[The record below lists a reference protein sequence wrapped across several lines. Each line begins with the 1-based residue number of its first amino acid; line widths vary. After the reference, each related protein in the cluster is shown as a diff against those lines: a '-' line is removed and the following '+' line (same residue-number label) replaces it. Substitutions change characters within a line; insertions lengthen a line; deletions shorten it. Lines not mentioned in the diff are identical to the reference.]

1 VDRRRGDKVGIAG
14 VGSAKGK
21 NAEQEGAAMKA
32 KTHALDYYRRMLA
45 TQDHAMRRL
54 DEHAKIMLFARSQEI
69 PVNAEPAAHWYYVI
83 SGAVR
88 RSAIRSDGR
97 RQILDLMLPGD
108 FFFVVNRHDDLT
120 VEAIAEQT
128 ALASY
133 PGQGVEHLAQR
144 DAEFARELRD
154 VAFQALSRIQDQL
167 LIIGG
172 VTAVEKVS
180 SFLLALASRSPGG
193 AGQVVLPLTRYD
205 IAEYLAV
212 SVETVCRSF
221 TSLQQRGAIRLAG
234 KRTVRIVNRNVLE
247 ERNENDS
254 VRKLGGSNSGLTSR
268 PELALEAG

>member
-1 VDRRRGDKVGIAG
+1 
-14 VGSAKGK
+14 
-21 NAEQEGAAMKA
+21 MKA

-45 TQDHAMRRL
+45 AQDHAMKRL

-69 PVNAEPAAHWYYVI
+69 PVNSEPAARWYYVI

-108 FFFVVNRHDDLT
+108 FFFVANRQDDLT
-120 VEAIAEQT
+120 VEAIAEDT

-133 PGQGVEHLAQR
+133 PGQRVEQLAQR
-144 DAEFARELRD
+144 DTEFARELRD
-154 VAFQALSRIQDQL
+154 VAFEALSRIQDQL

-172 VTAVEKVS
+172 VTAVEKVG
-180 SFLLALASRSPGG
+180 SFLLALASRSSSGQ
-193 AGQVVLPLTRYD
+193 GQVVLPLTRYD

-234 KRTVRIVNRNVLE
+234 KRTVKIIDRNVLE
-247 ERNENDS
+247 EGKVHDRT
-254 VRKLGGSNSGLTSR
+254 RQLGSNSGLTSR
-268 PELALEAG
+268 RPELVLDAGLP

>member
-1 VDRRRGDKVGIAG
+1 
-14 VGSAKGK
+14 
-21 NAEQEGAAMKA
+21 MTA
-32 KTHALDYYRRMLA
+32 KTHALECYRQML
-45 TQDHAMRRL
+45 TVQDHAMKRL

-69 PVNAEPAAHWYYVI
+69 PVNSEPVAHWYYVI

-108 FFFVVNRHDDLT
+108 FFFVVNGHDDLT
-120 VEAIAEQT
+120 VEAIAEDT

-133 PGQGVEHLAQR
+133 PCQRVEQMAQR

-172 VTAVEKVS
+172 VTAVEKVG
-180 SFLLALASRSPGG
+180 SFLLALASRSSDGT
-193 AGQVVLPLTRYD
+193 GQVILPLTRYD

-234 KRTVRIVNRNVLE
+234 KRTVRIVNRNVLKE
-247 ERNENDS
+247 KNDNDS
-254 VRKLGGSNSGLTSR
+254 VRKRGGSNSGLTPR

>member
-1 VDRRRGDKVGIAG
+1 
-14 VGSAKGK
+14 
-21 NAEQEGAAMKA
+21 MKA
-32 KTHALDYYRRMLA
+32 KTHALDYYRRMLVA
-45 TQDHAMRRL
+45 QDHAMKRL
-54 DEHAKIMLFARSQEI
+54 DEHAKIILFARSQEI
-69 PVNAEPAAHWYYVI
+69 PVNSEPAAHWYYVI

-108 FFFVVNRHDDLT
+108 FFVVVDRRDDLT
-120 VEAIAEQT
+120 VEAIAEDT

-133 PGQGVEHLAQR
+133 PGQRVEQLAQR

-154 VAFQALSRIQDQL
+154 VAFQTLSRIQDQL

-172 VTAVEKVS
+172 VTAVEKVG
-180 SFLLALASRSPGG
+180 SFLLALASRSSC
-193 AGQVVLPLTRYD
+193 AGHVVLPLTRYD

-234 KRTVRIVNRNVLE
+234 KRTVKIINRNVLK
-247 ERNENDS
+247 ERTDHDCA
-254 VRKLGGSNSGLTSR
+254 RQLGGSNSGLTRR
-268 PELALEAG
+268 PALALDAGLP

>member
-1 VDRRRGDKVGIAG
+1 
-14 VGSAKGK
+14 
-21 NAEQEGAAMKA
+21 MKA

-45 TQDHAMRRL
+45 VQDHAMKRL

-69 PVNAEPAAHWYYVI
+69 PVNSDLVAHWYYVI

-88 RSAIRSDGR
+88 LSAIRSDGR

-108 FFFVVNRHDDLT
+108 FFFVVNRYDDMT
-120 VEAIAEQT
+120 VEAIAEHT

-133 PGQGVEHLAQR
+133 RGQRVEQLAQR
-144 DAEFARELRD
+144 DTEFARELRD
-154 VAFQALSRIQDQL
+154 VTFQALSRIQDQL

-172 VTAVEKVS
+172 VTAAEKVG
-180 SFLLALASRSPGG
+180 SFLLALASRSSGG
-193 AGQVVLPLTRYD
+193 TGQVVLPLTRYD

-234 KRTVRIVNRNVLE
+234 KRTVRIVNRNVLGKK
-247 ERNENDS
+247 NDKIPCGSS
-254 VRKLGGSNSGLTSR
+254 VAAI
-268 PELALEAG
+268 PD

>member
-1 VDRRRGDKVGIAG
+1 
-14 VGSAKGK
+14 VGSAKREKRKQKGV
-21 NAEQEGAAMKA
+21 AMKA

-45 TQDHAMRRL
+45 AQDHPMKRL
-54 DEHAKIMLFARSQEI
+54 DEHAKIMLFARSKEI
-69 PVNAEPAAHWYYVI
+69 PVNSEPAAHWYYVI

-108 FFFVVNRHDDLT
+108 FFFVVNRNDDLT
-120 VEAIAEQT
+120 VEAIAENT

-133 PGQGVEHLAQR
+133 PGQRVEQLAQR
-144 DAEFARELRD
+144 DTEFARELRD

-172 VTAVEKVS
+172 ITAVEKVA
-180 SFLLALASRSPGG
+180 SFLLALASRSSAGM
-193 AGQVVLPLTRYD
+193 GQVVLPVTRYD

-234 KRTVRIVNRNVLE
+234 KRTVRIINRNILE
-247 ERNENDS
+247 EKHEQNNDHNS
-254 VRKLGGSNSGLTSR
+254 VSKLGGGNSGLTPR
-268 PELALEAG
+268 PELTFEAGLP

>member
-1 VDRRRGDKVGIAG
+1 MVDQRRYEKVDIARRNN
-14 VGSAKGK
+14 AKRK
-21 NAEQEGAAMKA
+21 NRKRKGAAMKA
-32 KTHALDYYRRMLA
+32 KTHALGYYRRMLA
-45 TQDHAMRRL
+45 VQDHALKRV
-54 DEHAKIMLFARSQEI
+54 DEHAKILLFARNQEI
-69 PVNAEPAAHWYYVI
+69 PIDSEPMAHWYYVI

-108 FFFVVNRHDDLT
+108 FFVVVNRNDNLT
-120 VEAIAEQT
+120 VEAIAENT

-133 PGQGVEHLAQR
+133 PGQRVEQLAQH
-144 DAEFARELRD
+144 DTGFAREVRD

-172 VTAVEKVS
+172 VTAVEKVG
-180 SFLLALASRSPGG
+180 SFLLALASRSSDG

-234 KRTVRIVNRNVLE
+234 KRTVRIVNRNVS
-247 ERNENDS
+247 RKKAITNSCGSS
-254 VRKLGGSNSGLTSR
+254 VAAI
-268 PELALEAG
+268 PD

>member
-1 VDRRRGDKVGIAG
+1 
-14 VGSAKGK
+14 
-21 NAEQEGAAMKA
+21 MKA
-32 KTHALDYYRRMLA
+32 KTHALDYYRRMLSA
-45 TQDHAMRRL
+45 QDHAMKRL

-69 PVNAEPAAHWYYVI
+69 PVNSEPAAHWYFVI

-108 FFFVVNRHDDLT
+108 FFFVVNRQDDLT
-120 VEAIAEQT
+120 VEAIAEDT
-128 ALASY
+128 VLASY
-133 PGQGVEHLAQR
+133 PGQRVEQLAQR
-144 DAEFARELRD
+144 DTEFARELRD

-172 VTAVEKVS
+172 VTAIEKVS
-180 SFLLALASRSPGG
+180 SFLLALASRSSGG
-193 AGQVVLPLTRYD
+193 KGQVVLPLTRYD

-234 KRTVRIVNRNVLE
+234 KRTVRIINRNVLE
-247 ERNENDS
+247 ETNDHDS
-254 VRKLGGSNSGLTSR
+254 VRQLDGSKSGLTSR
-268 PELALEAG
+268 PELALEAGWP

>member
-1 VDRRRGDKVGIAG
+1 
-14 VGSAKGK
+14 
-21 NAEQEGAAMKA
+21 MKA
-32 KTHALDYYRRMLA
+32 RTHASDYYRRMLA
-45 TQDHAMRRL
+45 AQDHAMKRL

-69 PVNAEPAAHWYYVI
+69 PANSEPAAHWYYVI

-88 RSAIRSDGR
+88 RSVIRSDGR

-108 FFFVVNRHDDLT
+108 FFVVNRHDDLT
-120 VEAIAEQT
+120 VEAIAEDT

-133 PGQGVEHLAQR
+133 CGQRVEQLAQR

-154 VAFQALSRIQDQL
+154 VAFQTLSRIQDQL

-180 SFLLALASRSPGG
+180 SFLLALASRSAGG
-193 AGQVVLPLTRYD
+193 KGQVVLPLTRYD

-234 KRTVRIVNRNVLE
+234 KRTVRIINRNVLE
-247 ERNENDS
+247 ENNDHDSMRQLRN
-254 VRKLGGSNSGLTSR
+254 SNSGLTSR
-268 PELALEAG
+268 PELALEAGLR

>member
-1 VDRRRGDKVGIAG
+1 MTRLVLREWAAR
-14 VGSAKGK
+14 KGK
-21 NAEQEGAAMKA
+21 RKQEGAAMKA

-45 TQDHAMRRL
+45 AQDHAMKRL

-69 PVNAEPAAHWYYVI
+69 PVNSEPAAHWYYVI

-108 FFFVVNRHDDLT
+108 FFFVLDRHDDLT
-120 VEAIAEQT
+120 LEAIVEDT

-133 PGQGVEHLAQR
+133 PGQRVEQLAQR
-144 DAEFARELRD
+144 DTEFARELRD

-180 SFLLALASRSPGG
+180 SFLLALASRSSSGTG
-193 AGQVVLPLTRYD
+193 HVVLPLTRYD

-234 KRTVRIVNRNVLE
+234 KRTVKIINRNVME
-247 ERNENDS
+247 ERNENDCTRQQFRS
-254 VRKLGGSNSGLTSR
+254 DFSSLRAS
-268 PELALEAG
+268 P

>member
-1 VDRRRGDKVGIAG
+1 MKRLVLPVWERETEEQERK
-14 VGSAKGK
+14 
-21 NAEQEGAAMKA
+21 QEGAAMKA
-32 KTHALDYYRRMLA
+32 KMHALDYYRRMLA
-45 TQDHAMRRL
+45 AQDHAMKRL
-54 DEHAKIMLFARSQEI
+54 DEHAKIILFARNQEI
-69 PVNAEPAAHWYYVI
+69 PVDSEPVAHWYYVI

-108 FFFVVNRHDDLT
+108 FFVVVDRHDDLT
-120 VEAIAEQT
+120 VEAIAEDT

-133 PGQGVEHLAQR
+133 PGQRVEQLAQR
-144 DAEFARELRD
+144 DTEFARELRD

-167 LIIGG
+167 LIVGG

-180 SFLLALASRSPGG
+180 SFLLALANRSSSGT
-193 AGQVVLPLTRYD
+193 GQVVLPLTRYD

-234 KRTVRIVNRNVLE
+234 KRTVRIVNRNPLRRRTTMITGE
-247 ERNENDS
+247 SSMAAIPD
-254 VRKLGGSNSGLTSR
+254 
-268 PELALEAG
+268 

>member
-1 VDRRRGDKVGIAG
+1 MARK
-14 VGSAKGK
+14 GSAKGK
-21 NAEQEGAAMKA
+21 AETRKAAVMKA
-32 KTHALDYYRRMLA
+32 KTHALDYYRRILA
-45 TQDHAMRRL
+45 AQDHAMKRL
-54 DEHAKIMLFARSQEI
+54 DEHARIMLFARCQEI
-69 PVNAEPAAHWYYVI
+69 PVNCEPAAHWYYVI

-108 FFFVVNRHDDLT
+108 FFVVVDRQDDLT
-120 VEAIAEQT
+120 VEAIAEDT

-133 PGQGVEHLAQR
+133 PGQRVEQLALR
-144 DAEFARELRD
+144 DTEFARELRD

-172 VTAVEKVS
+172 VTAVEKVG
-180 SFLLALASRSPGG
+180 SFLLALASRSSSG
-193 AGQVVLPLTRYD
+193 AGHVVLPLTRYD

-234 KRTVRIVNRNVLE
+234 KRNVKIINRRVLE
-247 ERNENDS
+247 EMNDHDS
-254 VRKLGGSNSGLTSR
+254 MRQLGASRSCPTSRR
-268 PELALEAG
+268 PELALDAGLS